1 MVSYVSFAVLALAT
15 SAAGLLLGL
24 GWLFAGEA
32 MLRRWGITPTP
43 QLLLVGRRLGA
54 VYLSIAVMLFL
65 GSNAPESALRS
76 ALAAGLLLA
85 MILLALLGLIEYR
98 ARRANASIL
107 VSVALEIVLGAGYA
121 AVLLG

>member
-1 MVSYVSFAVLALAT
+1 MVAYMSFAVLALAT

-24 GWLFAGEA
+24 GWLFAGEL

-85 MILLALLGLIEYR
+85 MILLASLGLIEYR

>member
-1 MVSYVSFAVLALAT
+1 MSFAVVAIAT

-24 GWLFAGEA
+24 GWLFAGQL

-54 VYLSIAVMLFL
+54 VYLSIAVMVFL
-65 GSNAPESALRS
+65 GSNAPESGLRS

-85 MILLALLGLIEYR
+85 MVLLAALGLIEYR

>member
-1 MVSYVSFAVLALAT
+1 MPFAVVAIAT

-24 GWLFAGEA
+24 GWLFAGQV

-54 VYLSIAVMLFL
+54 VYLSIAAMLLL
-65 GSNAPESALRS
+65 GSNAPESGLRS

-85 MILLALLGLIEYR
+85 MILLASLGLIEYR

-107 VSVALEIVLGAGYA
+107 VSVALEIVLGVGYA

>member
-1 MVSYVSFAVLALAT
+1 MVAYMSFAVLALAT